1 MADIDKLK
9 ITIDADEC
17 IGDGVCAD
25 ICPEVF
31 EMDDEEKAIVLVEE
45 VPEDA
50 VDDCNEAIE
59 SCPVTCIEIVK

>member
-1 MADIDKLK
+1 MKVKIDR
-9 ITIDADEC
+9 DEC

-31 EMDDEEKAIVLVEE
+31 EMDDEEKAIVLGDS
-45 VPEDA
+45 VPDDA

-59 SCPVTCIEIVK
+59 SCPVTCIEVVK